1 MRIALMADIHANREA
16 FTACL
21 AHAARYGVDRYVF
34 LGDYVG
40 YGADPAWVV
49 DTVMEQVSRGAV
61 ALLGNHDHA
70 IADLGERM
78 NPNAETAIRW
88 TRGQLGPAAR
98 AFLAARP
105 TRAEEEDRLF
115 IHAAGAAPATWLY
128 VIGRDDASRC
138 LDATSA
144 RLVFCGHV
152 HVPVIFGSR
161 GKGPPIRFHPVTDVA
176 VPLLRQR
183 RWLGVLG
190 SVGQPRD
197 GDPGASYAVLDTVRH
212 ELTYFRVPYDIDTA
226 AAKIRNAGLP
236 EALAQRLSAGR

>member
-1 MRIALMADIHANREA
+1 MRIALMADIHGNREA

-21 AHAARYGVDRYVF
+21 ADAERHRVDRFAF

-49 DTVMEQVSRGAV
+49 DTIMERVARGAV

-70 IADLGERM
+70 IANLKERM
-78 NPNAETAIRW
+78 NPNAEVAIQW

-98 AFLAARP
+98 AFLEARP
-105 TRAEEEDRLF
+105 VRAAEEDRLF
-115 IHAAGAAPATWLY
+115 IHAAGQAPATWQY
-128 VIGRDDASRC
+128 VVNRDDASRC
-138 LDATSA
+138 LAATSA

-152 HVPVIFGSR
+152 HVPAVFGNR
-161 GKGPPIRFHPVTDVA
+161 GKSPPIRFQPVTDVA

-183 RWLGVLG
+183 RWVCVLG

-197 GDPGASYAVLDTVRH
+197 GNPGASYAILDVDRH
-212 ELTYFRVPYDIDTA
+212 ELTYVRVPYDVDAA
-226 AAKIRNAGLP
+226 AAKIREAGLP
-236 EALAQRLSAGR
+236 EALAQRLFRGR